1 RRAMSTETI
10 ESAEG
15 LFADTKNGPRL
26 LGSRCVTC
34 DTPYFPRSAGCHNP
48 NCDLSKMEDAE
59 FGPKGKI
66 WSLSI
71 QNYPP
76 PPPVVII
83 DPFEP
88 FAVGMVDLV
97 EGLRVLGRIVSDT
110 PDKVDVGDE
119 VELVLAPLGVDATG
133 AEVISWQFRPI

>member
-1 RRAMSTETI
+1 MSVETI

-26 LGSRCVTC
+26 LGSRCATC
-34 DTPYFPRSAGCHNP
+34 STPYFPRSAGCHNP
-48 NCDLSKMEDAE
+48 NCDVSKMEDAE
-59 FGPKGKI
+59 FGPNGKI

-76 PPPVVII
+76 PPPVVCV

-88 FAVGMVDLV
+88 FAVGMIDLD

-110 PDKVDVGDE
+110 PEAVDVGDP
-119 VELVLAPLGVDATG
+119 VELVLAPLGNEPSG
-133 AEVISWQFRPI
+133 ALVISWQFRPL